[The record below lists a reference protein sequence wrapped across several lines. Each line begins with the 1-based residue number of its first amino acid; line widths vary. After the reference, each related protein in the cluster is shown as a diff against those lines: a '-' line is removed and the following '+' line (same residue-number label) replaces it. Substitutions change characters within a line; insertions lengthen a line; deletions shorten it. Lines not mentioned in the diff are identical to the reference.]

1 MIDYPIAKYLELSD
15 YKAPKDVNSIY
26 IRMPDNKR
34 LRLMYWKNNN
44 FKKNNNGTIL
54 LQQGHNEFIEKY
66 FETIQEFLNRGFNV
80 VSFDWRGQG
89 LSDKM
94 INNEHKQ
101 YVEDFNIHE
110 ADLKFII
117 KEFIDKNFEKPLI
130 GIGHSMGGCIILSF
144 LKKNTQIFEKVIL
157 SAPMLGFNNEKFL
170 LPLITLINKFSSDKN
185 YLIGSRPNMGKE
197 TPFNNNDLTSDK
209 FRYKRTQALVR
220 KLPVIRLWG
229 VTNGWFRA
237 VKNKL
242 FEIRKKGWAENIKTK
257 ILFINN
263 INDRV
268 VSSKH
273 INIMNDRLPNS
284 RVKEFYKTEHEIFM
298 EKDKHRNL
306 MWNEIDN
313 FIKNDL

>member
-44 FKKNNNGTIL
+44 FKKNSNGTIL

-130 GIGHSMGGCIILSF
+130 GVGHSMGGCILLSF
-144 LKKNTQIFEKVIL
+144 IKQNVNTFDKCIL
-157 SAPMLGFNNEKFL
+157 SAPMLGFNNEKLL
-170 LPLITLINKFSSDKN
+170 LPLISLINTFRSKKS
-185 YLIGSRPNMGKE
+185 YLIGSKPSMGKE
-197 TPFNNNDLTSDK
+197 TPYIDNDLTSDE
-209 FRYKRTQALVR
+209 FRYKRTQKLVR
-220 KLPVIRLWG
+220 KKPNIRLWG
-229 VTNGWFRA
+229 VTNGWFRS

-242 FEIRKKGWAENIKTK
+242 IEMRKEGWAESIETN
-257 ILFINN
+257 ILFLNN

-268 VSSKH
+268 VSSDH
-273 INIMNDRLPNS
+273 INAMHNRLPNS
-284 RVKEFYKTEHEIFM
+284 ELKEFEQTEHEIFM
-298 EKDKHRNL
+298 EKDKYRES
-306 MWNEIDN
+306 MWDNIDN
-313 FIKNDL
+313 FLKKQS